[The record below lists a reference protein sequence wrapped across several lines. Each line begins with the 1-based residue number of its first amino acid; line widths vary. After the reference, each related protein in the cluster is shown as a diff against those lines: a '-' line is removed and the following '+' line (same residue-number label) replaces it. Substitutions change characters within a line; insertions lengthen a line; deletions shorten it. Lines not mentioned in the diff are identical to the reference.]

1 MADIKIMQGFQTSNN
16 LNEIVP
22 NFFLCE
28 ICTGLLMIR
37 NLLHEI
43 TAIGILHNQAETVRG
58 ILKESFLVA
67 DDVWVINRR

>member
-43 TAIGILHNQAETVRG
+43 AAIGILHDQA
-58 ILKESFLVA
+58 
-67 DDVWVINRR
+67 